1 MRTFWRRRVCR
12 CAASRIFFFRSS
24 DLRSVLPPEPVASKA
39 GCLAGGSSPG
49 SSAGGQ
55 SPSRNEYAK
64 GPRGCSPG
72 WTSPFC
78 NVPSPIRTVP
88 GSRGGIPSGL
98 GRRGIFTGARRR
110 SVTSEREHHREVEKM
125 VSGVCVTHGI
135 CSSFSPLTPTRGH
148 TSNFHSAKWLQG
160 ADWSTQFTT
169 ASDVSLK
176 LSLLTGSKTNGGRV
190 RKGSMPMARNSGSLS
205 SRRNFGRVCRYGDFC
220 VTKIASV

>member
-1 MRTFWRRRVCR
+1 MGSSEGKWIYIYIYIYKRLENWRRVTLSPKVCSVWQTTCIRVRTFWRRRVCR

-24 DLRSVLPPEPVASKA
+24 DLRSALPPEPVASEA

-55 SPSRNEYAK
+55 SPARNEKAK

-98 GRRGIFTGARRR
+98 GRRAFGA
-110 SVTSEREHHREVEKM
+110 
-125 VSGVCVTHGI
+125 
-135 CSSFSPLTPTRGH
+135 
-148 TSNFHSAKWLQG
+148 
-160 ADWSTQFTT
+160 
-169 ASDVSLK
+169 
-176 LSLLTGSKTNGGRV
+176 
-190 RKGSMPMARNSGSLS
+190 
-205 SRRNFGRVCRYGDFC
+205 
-220 VTKIASV
+220 